1 MTRVI
6 KINPQYPE
14 PDRIAE
20 AAACLL
26 EGRLVAFPTET
37 VYGLGCNALDP
48 HAVDRIFAAKGRPF
62 QDPLIVHIAALEM
75 LDGVVRELPPV
86 ALQLAEAF
94 WPGPLTLIL
103 PRHASIP
110 ASVSAGLD
118 TVAVRMPNHPIA
130 QALIE
135 QARVPVAAPSANR
148 FGRTSPT
155 SAAHVLSDLSGRID
169 MVLDGGSPPVGVES
183 TVLDVI
189 QWPPVILRPGGI
201 SQEALADVLGEVR
214 LRIDGLE
221 KDEAQALPSPGMLSR
236 HYAPRATLIL
246 FEDEDAQ
253 HSRQRMM
260 DKAGML
266 LDDHKRVG
274 VLAADEDSTFFAELP
289 VELAA
294 VGSIGDLPQIAHRL
308 YSAIRELDEAG
319 VDFILARSYGKQ
331 GIGLAIL
338 DRLKRAASQTI

>member
-6 KINPQYPE
+6 KINPQEPE

-48 HAVDRIFAAKGRPF
+48 HAVERIFTAKGRPF
-62 QDPLIVHIAALEM
+62 QDPLIVHIAALDM
-75 LDGVVRELPPV
+75 LAGVVLELPPV

-103 PRHASIP
+103 PRHANIP

-130 QALIE
+130 RALIE
-135 QARVPVAAPSANR
+135 RARVPVAAPSANR

-155 SAAHVLSDLSGRID
+155 SAAHVLSDLGGRID

-214 LRIDGLE
+214 LRTDGLE
-221 KDEAQALPSPGMLSR
+221 KDEVQALPSPGMLSR
-236 HYAPRATLIL
+236 HYAPHATLIL

-253 HSRQRMM
+253 RSRQRMM

-266 LDDHKRVG
+266 LHDGKRVG
-274 VLAADEDSTFFAELP
+274 VLAADEDLPFFAELP

-294 VGSIGDLPQIAHRL
+294 VGSIGDLSQIAHRL

-338 DRLKRAASQTI
+338 DRLKRAASQTE